1 MENKTKPTEKDLQII
16 RQSQLKLT
24 MDYFNACGTCPSI
37 TDLLKVTTMLENF
50 VVNGYKTA
58 DLPKYE
64 ALDRYINEF
73 YKKG

>member
-24 MDYFNACGTCPSI
+24 MDYFTACGTCPSM

-50 VVNGYKTA
+50 VVNGYRAA

-64 ALDRYINEF
+64 ALDKYINEH
-73 YKKG
+73 YKNA

>member
-24 MDYFNACGTCPSI
+24 MDYFTACGTCPSM

-64 ALDRYINEF
+64 ALDKYINEH
-73 YKKG
+73 YKNA

>member
-1 MENKTKPTEKDLQII
+1 MENKTKPTDKDLQII

-24 MDYFNACGTCPSI
+24 MDYFTACGACPSM

-64 ALDRYINEF
+64 ALDKYINDN
-73 YKKG
+73 YKNA